1 MKNCFTSFLKL
12 FLFLGIF
19 FCFLPA
25 ASGEGVVIDRVVAVA
40 NREVITQS
48 ELDQAEQ
55 TLKRERA
62 LPKEGEAALPFSL
75 QRDLL
80 TQLIEKRLILQE
92 AKKKGVRL
100 SDSEM
105 ELAFR
110 DIEERNHFPNR
121 DAFKQAI
128 AQENLSWEQYAKD
141 LENQLLLLKLMNRE
155 IDSHIVLTAGE
166 IQAYYDTHPEKFKLP
181 EKIRLKQVLLRLPEN
196 PSKEEVERQ
205 RQKAEK
211 VLSEA
216 RSGEDF
222 TRLVQEYSDGPE
234 KRQGGDLGYFHK
246 GELAQEIDQAVFG
259 LNEGSVT
266 PIIKSS
272 LGFHLFKIQEL
283 KESGRQP
290 FEKVKKEIED
300 QLLGDKR
307 EGLRKKWLEE
317 LWSRSFVE
325 VK

>member
-1 MKNCFTSFLKL
+1 MKSCFINFLN
-12 FLFLGIF
+12 LFLGLGVF
-19 FCFLPA
+19 LCFLPA

-40 NREVITQS
+40 NREIITQS

-55 TLKRERA
+55 AMKRERS
-62 LPKEGEAALPFSL
+62 LSKEGAELPFNL
-75 QRDLL
+75 KRDLL

-92 AKKKGVRL
+92 AKKKGIKL

-128 AQENLSWEQYAKD
+128 AQENLSWEQYVKD

-155 IDSHIVLTAGE
+155 IDSHIVLTTEE
-166 IQAYYDTHPEKFKLP
+166 IQAYYDTHPEKFRLP

-196 PSKEEVERQ
+196 PSKEEVEEL

-211 VLSEA
+211 ILSEA
-216 RSGEDF
+216 KSGGDF

-234 KRQGGDLGYFHK
+234 RRQGGDLGYFHK

-259 LNEGSVT
+259 LKEETVT
-266 PIIKSS
+266 PVIKSS
-272 LGFHLFKIQEL
+272 LGFHLFKIQEV

-300 QLLGDKR
+300 QLLSDKR

>member
-1 MKNCFTSFLKL
+1 MKNCFTSGLNL
-12 FLFLGIF
+12 FLSFGVFL
-19 FCFLPA
+19 CFLPA
-25 ASGEGVVIDRVVAVA
+25 ASAEGVVIDRVVAVA
-40 NREVITQS
+40 NREIITQS

-55 TLKRERA
+55 TLKKERA
-62 LPKEGEAALPFSL
+62 LSKEGGTELPVSL

-80 TQLIEKRLILQE
+80 AQLIEKRLILQE
-92 AKKKGVRL
+92 AKKKGIRL

-121 DAFKQAI
+121 EAFKQAI

-155 IDSHIVLTAGE
+155 IDSHIVLTTEE
-166 IQAYYDTHPEKFKLP
+166 IRTYYDAHPEKFKLP
-181 EKIRLKQVLLRLPEN
+181 GKIRLKQVLFRLPEN
-196 PSKEEVERQ
+196 PSKEEVEQLR
-205 RQKAEK
+205 RKAEK

-216 RSGEDF
+216 KSGEDF

-234 KRQGGDLGYFHK
+234 RRKGGDLGYFYK

-259 LNEGSVT
+259 VNEGTVT
-266 PIIKSS
+266 PVIKSS
-272 LGFHLFKIQEL
+272 LGFHLFKIEEV
-283 KESGRQP
+283 KESNLQP

-300 QLLGDKR
+300 QLLSDQR
-307 EGLRKKWLEE
+307 ESLRKKWLEE

>member
-1 MKNCFTSFLKL
+1 MKSCFINFLN
-12 FLFLGIF
+12 LFLGLGVF
-19 FCFLPA
+19 LCFLPA

-40 NREVITQS
+40 NREIITQS

-55 TLKRERA
+55 AMKRERS
-62 LPKEGEAALPFSL
+62 LSKEGEELPFSL
-75 QRDLL
+75 KRDLL

-92 AKKKGVRL
+92 AKKKGIKL

-128 AQENLSWEQYAKD
+128 AQENLSWEQYVKD

-155 IDSHIVLTAGE
+155 IDSHIVLTTEE
-166 IQAYYDTHPEKFKLP
+166 IQAYYDTHPEKFRLP

-196 PSKEEVERQ
+196 PSKEEVEEL

-211 VLSEA
+211 ILSEA
-216 RSGEDF
+216 KSGGDF

-234 KRQGGDLGYFHK
+234 RRQGGDLGYFHK

-259 LNEGSVT
+259 LKEETVT
-266 PIIKSS
+266 PVIKSS
-272 LGFHLFKIQEL
+272 LGFHLFKIQEV

-300 QLLGDKR
+300 QLLSDKR